1 MKDKKLNNQDR
12 GYILLIVLF
21 MMLLLAVAA
30 LGMNR
35 QAALQEQMAA
45 NQTQA
50 VQFSLGQLAVLEK
63 AAWSLTRSPTWRTSP
78 SGESLDFEGITYTLI
93 VQDSTIAGYGDVV
106 TITVQALS
114 GLRDV
119 SMSFRVQVEK
129 SIYIADTFNHR
140 IRKIYENDQGDWIIV
155 NVAGKGKAGYNG
167 DDKVATDAEINYPFG
182 VATDH
187 TGNIYIA
194 DTYNHRIRKV
204 YENDQG
210 QLIIT
215 TFAGDGKKGF
225 RGDGGRATR
234 AKMRYP
240 CDVDVGGSGKVYFA
254 DTNNYCIREVSQNAQ
269 GEWII
274 DTVAG
279 TPEWPGYW
287 GDDRGPYTATQALMN
302 QVYGLFSDNPGNIYI
317 ADTYNHRIR
326 RVDGEIWEIST
337 VAGNGSG
344 EYSGDGG
351 LAVNAEIKTP
361 RGVAVDFSDNI
372 FIADRENCLIRK
384 VNGSDQ
390 IITTVAG
397 KVVSGTPVCGL
408 SGDGGLATSAELDN
422 PSGVSVDSAGNIY
435 IADTYNC
442 AIRMINASDNTIS
455 KLAGRE
461 DAGEPQCGYYGN
473 GILGVYA
480 ELNFPQDVHVHE
492 AVTLEKVSEVY

>member
-1 MKDKKLNNQDR
+1 MKNQDN

-78 SGESLDFEGITYTLI
+78 SGENIDFNGITYTVK
-93 VQDSTIAGYGDVV
+93 VQNSIIAGYGDVV
-106 TITVQALS
+106 TITVEAPG
-114 GLRDV
+114 GLKQV

-140 IRKIYENDQGDWIIV
+140 IRKIYENDQGDMIV
-155 NVAGKGKAGYNG
+155 TTVAGTGYYGYTG
-167 DDKVATDAEINYPFG
+167 DGGLATWARLYYPFG
-182 VATDH
+182 VATDRS
-187 TGNIYIA
+187 GNIYIA

-215 TFAGDGKKGF
+215 TFAGEGKKGF
-225 RGDGGRATR
+225 KGDGGLATK

-240 CDVDVGGSGKVYFA
+240 CDVDVGGSGKVYIA
-254 DTNNYCIREVSQNAQ
+254 DTNNYCIRQVYENVQ
-269 GEWII
+269 GDWII

-279 TPEWPGYW
+279 TPEWLGYW
-287 GDDRGPYTATQALMN
+287 GDDRGPYTATQALIN

-351 LAVNAEIKTP
+351 FAVNAEIKTP

-408 SGDGGLATSAELDN
+408 SGDGGPATSAELDN

-455 KLAGRE
+455 KLAGSE
-461 DAGEPQCGYYGN
+461 NDGEPQCGYYGN
-473 GILGVYA
+473 GILATYA
-480 ELNFPQDVHVHE
+480 ELNYPQDVHVHE